1 MNRRLKLFL
10 GVEYS
15 IFSLFFCYLY
25 QTSIDPVSTK
35 EVIFFVLLLFLIT
48 NISAF
53 INTSTKLTTHI
64 SLPVLIPAIISLGP
78 FWASIVAFLSTTI
91 INKIKNDFIWYKF
104 IFNRT
109 MFFIATGCAALVF
122 EISKGYFSTSYF
134 WLSLLL
140 TSIVYFL
147 INNGLVFLVVKIES
161 ENSNFSALLY
171 FFELSKNVFIS
182 YLYGTF
188 LYFIYIK
195 FGKGY
200 VVLGMLFIYLMKDF
214 LYSNIQQL
222 NYSTQIVRSF
232 LKVIDSKD
240 HYTEGHCKR
249 VAEYT
254 RILCKNMKL
263 SPGKCN
269 QIVQM
274 AKIHDIGKINVS
286 DEILKCSGRL
296 TDEQYEK
303 IKNHSIYGYQLL
315 KDIDLLNNGLEIIKY
330 HHERYDGT
338 GYPAGIAGEE
348 IPLGARILKVCD
360 AFDVMTRGRVYKPSM
375 NKEEVLQELKDCA
388 EIQFDPQIAR
398 EMIDL
403 INQGEFADSF
413 KENIIDYDSKSE
425 VAVTKS

>member
-1 MNRRLKLFL
+1 MCC
-10 GVEYS
+10 
-15 IFSLFFCYLY
+15 FS
-25 QTSIDPVSTK
+25 
-35 EVIFFVLLLFLIT
+35 
-48 NISAF
+48 
-53 INTSTKLTTHI
+53 
-64 SLPVLIPAIISLGP
+64 
-78 FWASIVAFLSTTI
+78 
-91 INKIKNDFIWYKF
+91 
-104 IFNRT
+104 
-109 MFFIATGCAALVF
+109 F